1 MKTVGLV
8 GGIGPESTIA
18 YYRMIVAS
26 YRERSGDGA
35 SPSVLIDSIDVRTL
49 LDLMGRRDF
58 DGLVAYLL
66 PELERLARAGAD
78 FALLAANTPHVVF
91 EPLAA
96 RSPIPL
102 LSIVEATAD
111 AIAARGFERV
121 ALFGTKFTME
131 GGFYEPALQ
140 RRGIR
145 LSLPEADDREII
157 HAKYVGELLNN
168 VFSPETRARLYGI
181 IDALRERHGIEAVIL
196 GGTELPLLLTE
207 AWHGGVAIIDTTR
220 THVDAIVNELLSA

>member
-1 MKTVGLV
+1 VKTVGIV

-26 YRERSGDGA
+26 YRQRSRDGA

-58 DGLVAYLL
+58 DGLVGYLL

-78 FALLAANTPHVVF
+78 FAVLAANTPHVVF

-111 AIAARGFERV
+111 AIAARGLERV

-131 GGFYEPALQ
+131 GGFYEPALRQ
-140 RRGIR
+140 RGIA
-145 LSLPEADDREII
+145 LVLPDAGQRESI

-168 VFSPETRARLYGI
+168 VFSPETREQLYGI
-181 IDALRERHGIEAVIL
+181 VDDLRERHGVQGVIL
-196 GGTELPLLLTE
+196 GGTELPLLLTDAE
-207 AWHGGVAIIDTTR
+207 HGGVAVLDTTSI
-220 THVDAIVNELLSA
+220 HVERIVAELLHT